1 MREYQTTYRRK
12 GKRLLDIT
20 IVGLSLFITLPIIV
34 IITLVVGINYA
45 GNPFFTQ
52 IRTGQYGRLFRL
64 IKFRTM
70 TNPCDANGNLLADS
84 LRLTLIG
91 RWLRQTSLDE
101 LPQLW
106 NIIRGDMSLIGPRPL
121 LPDYWPLYTPDQR
134 RRHNV
139 PAGLTGWA
147 QVNGR
152 NGISWEAKFALD
164 NWYIEHLSLGLDLRI
179 LWQTAKIILFKQDNR
194 SRQHTPMPRFT
205 GTITDK

>member
-1 MREYQTTYRRK
+1 MYRQK

-20 IVGLSLFITLPIIV
+20 TVGLSLFITLPV
-34 IITLVVGINYA
+34 IILLTLVVGLNYA

-52 IRTGQYGRLFRL
+52 IRTGQYGCLFRL
-64 IKFRTM
+64 VKFRTM
-70 TNPCDANGNLLADS
+70 TNQCDANGKLLADS

-121 LPDYWPLYTPDQR
+121 LPDYWPLYTPEQR
-134 RRHNV
+134 RRHNIR
-139 PAGLTGWA
+139 PGLTGWA

-152 NGISWEAKFALD
+152 NGISWEEKFTLD
-164 NWYIEHLSLGLDLRI
+164 NWYINHLTFALDLRI
-179 LWQTAKIILFKQDNR
+179 LWETVKIILTRQDSLR
-194 SRQHTPMPRFT
+194 SQQTPMPRFT
-205 GTITDK
+205 GTITDT